1 MVRGESTDDRG
12 AAPVPAGGLL
22 IDPETGEV
30 LAGSAAGGESDFD
43 QLTRVC
49 REAQQR
55 IKSIGFDPIVKSHAE
70 TVEYFNSEVASWGR
84 MTRAVGYSVN

>member
-1 MVRGESTDDRG
+1 MAILGRFFRDPGSHYFLFGPRGTGKSTWLR
-12 AAPVPAGGLL
+12 AAYPDALWLDLL
-22 IDPETGEV
+22 EP
-30 LAGSAAGGESDFD
+30 
-43 QLTRVC
+43 
-49 REAQQR
+49 EAQQR